1 MKDTESPAYKWARR
15 QEKIPTELEQL
26 REQVATL
33 TKERD
38 CAYQGSEAQTQ
49 EQLAAAQATIERLRE
64 ALEAVETTCSYNGQE
79 DEIGEH
85 SCCHEPSYRPH
96 SPDCW
101 THLRTKALA
110 LPNDTTAL
118 DARLAQERTEIA
130 DTCDCFHER
139 GMTPAECAAHIRSMT

>member
-1 MKDTESPAYKWARR
+1 MNHDDLGNYSHTEVR
-15 QEKIPTELEQL
+15 QLH
-26 REQVATL
+26 EQVAAL

-38 CAYQGSEAQTQ
+38 EQKRAADHWFTEANQDHNR
-49 EQLAAAQATIERLRE
+49 LVAAQATIERLRE

-110 LPNDTTAL
+110 LPSDTTAL
-118 DARLAQERTEIA
+118 QERLDAERARYLAVVVKYGMGDDVIA
-130 DTCDCFHER
+130 KAIQE
-139 GMTPAECAAHIRSMT
+139 MK